1 MSNDAFWWPE
11 DAGSPF
17 DAGRHRA
24 MNTEGAA
31 PYLWKLHQIE
41 YRQLAANL
49 EDLKGRVGKV
59 EATLARGVLLLVA
72 NLAAVL
78 ATLVTTYL
86 GG

>member
-11 DAGSPF
+11 DIGPPF
-17 DAGRHRA
+17 DAGRPRSTGEHA
-24 MNTEGAA
+24 V
-31 PYLWKLHQIE
+31 PYLWKLHQVE

-49 EDLKGRVGKV
+49 DELKGRVGQV

-78 ATLVTTYL
+78 ATLITAYF
-86 GG
+86 GA